1 MKNCNKRMSN
11 PFKKILNHYEV
22 PEVLKQKVLNDINMI
37 TLTLDVA
44 DLFLVKY
51 PNTIASLMEGNT
63 KKDITKTITMKLLLM
78 PLKSDLDLT
87 FLQDLW
93 NGFLDFL
100 PQLLKGLAFFII
112 GWIFIK
118 FILYIIKKGLGYTN
132 IDSLPE
138 KLNVD
143 EIFGNSA
150 IKIEPTKIIV
160 TTIKWILILIF
171 VIVGSELLGLRM
183 VSEQLS
189 NLIAYLPKLISALV
203 IFAIGVYIANMAKK
217 AVSAMF
223 SSLELTGGN
232 LVGNIIFYLIAIIVS
247 VTALNQAGVNTDLIT
262 NNLSIIFASIL
273 AAFTIAFGLGSRDII
288 KRLLFGYYSR
298 KNLQV
303 GNKIILDGVEGVV
316 ESIDNI
322 CMVLS
327 TDKGENYFLLKKL

>member
-1 MKNCNKRMSN
+1 
-11 PFKKILNHYEV
+11 
-22 PEVLKQKVLNDINMI
+22 
-37 TLTLDVA
+37 
-44 DLFLVKY
+44 
-51 PNTIASLMEGNT
+51 
-63 KKDITKTITMKLLLM
+63 MKLLLM

-189 NLIAYLPKLISALV
+189 NIIAYLPKFISALI
-203 IFAIGVYIANMAKK
+203 IFAIGVYIANIAKK

-288 KRLLFGYYSR
+288 KRLLFSYYSR
-298 KNLQV
+298 KNLNV

-327 TDKGENYFLLKKL
+327 TDKGKIIYPIKDVVDNKIQLLS

>member
-1 MKNCNKRMSN
+1 MNA
-11 PFKKILNHYEV
+11 L
-22 PEVLKQKVLNDINMI
+22 LI
-37 TLTLDVA
+37 TL
-44 DLFLVKY
+44 
-51 PNTIASLMEGNT
+51 
-63 KKDITKTITMKLLLM
+63 KTDFDF
-78 PLKSDLDLT
+78 S
-87 FLQDLW
+87 FLQNLW
-93 NGFLDFL
+93 NDLVAFL
-100 PQLLKGLAFFII
+100 PQLLKGLAFLIF

-118 FILYIIKKGLGYTN
+118 IVLYAIKKALGLTN

-143 EIFGNSA
+143 EIFGNSS

-160 TTIKWILILIF
+160 TSIKWILIFIF
-171 VIVGSELLGLRM
+171 IIVASELLGLRM

-189 NLIAYLPKLISALV
+189 SLIAYLPKLISALV
-203 IFAIGVYIANMAKK
+203 IFAVGIYVANMAKK
-217 AVSAMF
+217 AISSMF

-232 LVGNIIFYLIAIIVS
+232 LVGSIVFYLIAVIVS

-273 AAFTIAFGLGSRDII
+273 AAFTLAFGLGSGDVI

-303 GNKIILDGVEGVV
+303 GNKIKTDSFEGVI

-322 CMVLS
+322 SLVLS
-327 TDKGENYFLLKKL
+327 SKDKTIIIPIKEIVDNRIEVLS